1 MPSVGSLISVQARTV
16 GPWTCCKTAAITL
29 GLMWSPGILQTVKSG
44 RQSFS
49 FLSGSAR
56 TKRWLRQLL
65 GTAEPQRDKR
75 TNSAEEEHD
84 EDGEKVVK
92 DQGDPEPRRSNI
104 CQNPESENQ
113 ATL

>member
-1 MPSVGSLISVQARTV
+1 MYNK
-16 GPWTCCKTAAITL
+16 CTAAVASVDYLTL
-29 GLMWSPGILQTVKSG
+29 LVAALLSSPGILQTVKSG

-56 TKRWLRQLL
+56 TKRWLRQLQ

-92 DQGDPEPRRSNI
+92 DQGDPEPCKSNI
-104 CQNPESENQ
+104 CQNPESGNQ